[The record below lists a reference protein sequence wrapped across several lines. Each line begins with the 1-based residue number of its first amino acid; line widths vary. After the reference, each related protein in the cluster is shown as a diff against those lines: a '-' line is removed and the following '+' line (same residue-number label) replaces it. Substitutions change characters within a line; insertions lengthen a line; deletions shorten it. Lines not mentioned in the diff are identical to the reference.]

1 MPETDGIEAM
11 QAIIGEFSDA
21 KIIMI
26 TSHGNNSKNLQMENR
41 ITVLLEPTKFHRI
54 KKPLLLMQ

>member
-1 MPETDGIEAM
+1 MDITMPETDGIEAM
-11 QAIIGEFSDA
+11 QAIIGEFPDA

-41 ITVLLEPTKFHRI
+41 IAILLKF
-54 KKPLLLMQ
+54 